1 MREGALKLS
10 PILRYFSFFCMKAFS
25 LNRFGRTLRYIGFVK
40 WRVYA
45 NCLAVPFLVTAVTL
59 IANGFFGSHPD
70 VDSLASKAIF
80 TFAMLLC
87 ASFFCVKVLYPTGR
101 PGDEY
106 SQFLVLPATS
116 FEKFL
121 AAILMRVAAPL
132 ICAAVGYYAA
142 VLVVTPGS
150 FLRVLMSEPTT
161 VNGMHIMDS
170 IPSELGMSLRIGGL
184 ILPHAFVLCSLSFF
198 LFAGF
203 VFARFKWILGF
214 IVQIIIAVLVV
225 RAVLELDDI
234 IDFDE
239 YDVNYTALVWWLDAI
254 LLAVTALLVFL
265 SYRLFKRS
273 QAVKGRFLSF

>member
-1 MREGALKLS
+1 MRKGALKPGS
-10 PILRYFSFFCMKAFS
+10 ILRYFSFSYMNVFS
-25 LNRFGRTLRYIGFVK
+25 LNRFGHTLRYIGFVK
-40 WRVYA
+40 WRIYA

-59 IANGFFGSHPD
+59 LANGFFGSHSGGD
-70 VDSLASKAIF
+70 GLASKAVF

-101 PGDEY
+101 AGDEY
-106 SQFLVLPATS
+106 SQFLVLPASS

-121 AAILMRVAAPL
+121 AAILMRVVAPL
-132 ICAAVGYYAA
+132 LCAAVGYYAA
-142 VLVVTPGS
+142 VLVVTPGC
-150 FLRVLMSEPTT
+150 FLRVLMSEPAT

-170 IPSELGMSLRIGGL
+170 IPSELGMSLRIGGML
-184 ILPHAFVLCSLSFF
+184 LPPAFVLCSLSFF

-203 VFARFKWILGF
+203 FFSRFKWVLGF
-214 IVQIIIAVLVV
+214 IVQIIIVVLVV

-254 LLAVTALLVFL
+254 LLAVAALLVFL